1 MSGKVLEAEKW
12 SHPDNKS
19 RTVAHYWHIWNTARQ
34 SWRDEHRE
42 LRAFLFATDTRKTS
56 TGTNGWKNST
66 TLPKLTQIR
75 DNLHANYLSA
85 LFPNEDWLRWEA
97 HSKEDNTKQKRDAI
111 LGYVQNKAQEGNLRQ
126 VASDLLYDYIDYG
139 NAFAQVRFAE
149 KVKDDI
155 DDADKVIAQYTGP
168 EVVRI
173 DPNSIVFNPLV
184 EKFEDSPVIIRELT
198 TMGELKAEAEDYPDD
213 REWMEAVT
221 KAEDIR
227 REARGWTTQ
236 DVEHINSGF
245 FVDGFGN
252 YMDYLRSGQVEILR
266 FYGDYHDVETGEFK
280 RNVEIIVMDR
290 LHLVKERPQQ
300 QWQKRSIF
308 HVGWRK
314 RPDNL
319 WSMGPL
325 DNLIGMQYRI
335 DHLENLKADAF
346 DMIAFPMVVKRG
358 EVSDF
363 DYMPGEEIEV
373 GDDGSVEFLRPD
385 TTALNADF
393 QIQELMNKMEEFA
406 GAPREAMGIRSPGE
420 KTAFEVQQLVT
431 AAGRIFQEKISTFE
445 LSLLEPVLNAMLE
458 SARRNLNFTDLI
470 RVYDNDSGIDKF
482 LQVTKED
489 ITASGVLRPIGA
501 RHFSEQAQNMQNLL
515 GVMNS
520 PLGQMIQKHM
530 KTTSVAKM
538 LEDTM
543 GLGKYELFEENAY
556 ISEQMREREQQ
567 VSAEEAMQQRMG
579 SMMEE
584 NVDDS
589 QQ

>member
-12 SHPDNKS
+12 SHPDNKA

-34 SWRDEHRE
+34 SWREEHQE

-56 TGTNGWKNST
+56 TAGNGWKNST

-97 HSKEDNTKQKRDAI
+97 HSKENNTKKKREAI
-111 LGYVQNKAQEGNLRQ
+111 LAYVQNKAQESGLRQ

-155 DDADKVIAQYTGP
+155 DDPDKVIAQYTGP

-173 DPNSIVFNPLV
+173 DPNAIVFNPLV

-213 REWMEAVT
+213 SEWMEAVT
-221 KAEDIR
+221 KAEEIR
-227 REARGWTTQ
+227 KDATGWTTQ

-290 LHLVKERPQQ
+290 MHLVKERPQQ

-319 WSMGPL
+319 WAMGPL

-445 LSLLEPVLNAMLE
+445 LNLLEPVLNAMLE
-458 SARRNLNFTDLI
+458 AARRNLNFTDLI
-470 RVYDNDSGIDKF
+470 RVYDNELAIDKF

-520 PLGQMIQKHM
+520 PIGQMIQKHI
-530 KTTSVAKM
+530 KTKNLAKM

-579 SMMEE
+579 SMMED
-584 NVDDS
+584 NLDVD
-589 QQ
+589 Q